1 MRVSHLPIWTPLAT
15 SLLGMAWLLPNAS
28 PPWVAFHKD
37 ALVALVALL
46 VTSALIAR
54 QVHRHRSWRVDAV
67 SGLLLVLACATMLQW
82 VFGQIHFFGHAA
94 VGAVYLSGAALAILI
109 GRAWEEDSPD
119 HVGEFLYPAFLIG
132 AVCTVGLMLTQWLRL
147 DISDVW
153 INYLR
158 PGGRPFGNLVQSNNA
173 ATLLLLGLLGL
184 KWLAFRGRIRK
195 PVLLIAGG
203 FLLFG
208 LALSGSRIGY
218 LSFVVIACAGIGL
231 GFRHGEMKDW
241 RNSIIA
247 LLVIFV
253 FSILLL
259 NLDLGVVSFKS
270 GDIRPAAFDRELTG
284 VRMIV
289 YKAYIHAIAGSPWV
303 GYGFEQ
309 GAKTQIAAAML
320 GFEIPGLFTWSHS
333 LVLDLMAWYGIPIAV
348 VVGAVAVFTIW
359 HLFRMSGFR
368 LNYFVHIAS
377 LIVVLMHAMVELPL
391 AYGYFLLPVCLLLGA
406 VLSKAQMPSIQIGWP
421 PVVAFFLCICISFA
435 FIVVDYFRV
444 ESAYYAWRFKQAR
457 IGNYHPM
464 EIPDV
469 FLLNQFR
476 AHLVGLRGSS
486 DTLSPKQLT
495 DYEQSVFL
503 NPSPVAMVH
512 LTELHLKGGDVAR
525 AQHTADWSRLL
536 GAPMVR
542 ESMAA
547 EWARRGRLDPIYHKV
562 VWRE

>member
-1 MRVSHLPIWTPLAT
+1 MASAFLA
-15 SLLGMAWLLPNAS
+15 LAWLLPNAN

-46 VTSALIAR
+46 VASALIAR
-54 QVHRHRSWRVDAV
+54 QVHRRRPWRVDIV

-82 VFGQIHFFGHAA
+82 VFGQIHFFGHAT
-94 VGAVYLSGAALAILI
+94 VGALYLSGAAVAILI
-109 GRAWEEDSPD
+109 GRGWEEDAPD
-119 HVGEFLYPAFLIG
+119 HFAEFLYPAFLIG
-132 AVCTVGLMLTQWLRL
+132 AICTVGLMLTQWLRL
-147 DISDVW
+147 DLSDVW
-153 INYLR
+153 VNYLR
-158 PGGRPFGNLVQSNNA
+158 PGGRPFGNLVQANNA
-173 ATLLLLGLLGL
+173 ATLLLLGLVGL
-184 KWLAFRGRIRK
+184 HWLAFSGRVRK
-195 PVLLIAGG
+195 PILIIAGG

-218 LSFVVIACAGIGL
+218 LSFVVISCAGIAL
-231 GFRHGEMKDW
+231 GFRYDELKSW
-241 RNSIIA
+241 RNSLMI
-247 LLVIFV
+247 LLAIFV
-253 FSILLL
+253 ASILLL

-289 YKAYIHAIAGSPWV
+289 YEAYIHAIAESPWT

-320 GFEIPGLFTWSHS
+320 GYEIPGLFTWSHS

-348 VVGAVAVFTIW
+348 VVGMAALLTAW
-359 HLFRMSGFR
+359 HIFRNGRFR
-368 LNYFVHIAS
+368 LNYAVHIS
-377 LIVVLMHAMVELPL
+377 CLIVVLMHGMVELPL
-391 AYGYFLLPVCLLLGA
+391 AYGYFLLPFCLILGA
-406 VLSKAQMPSIQIGWP
+406 ILAKTSMPAIEVPWP
-421 PVVAFFLCICISFA
+421 PVAAMFLCISISFA
-435 FIVVDYFRV
+435 LVVVDYFRI
-444 ESAYYAWRFKQAR
+444 ESAFYTWRFKQAR
-457 IGNYHPM
+457 IGKNHPM
-464 EIPDV
+464 DIPDV
-469 FLLNQFR
+469 FLLGQFR

-486 DTLSPKQLT
+486 ATLSSEELT

-525 AQHTADWSRLL
+525 AQYTADWSRFL

-542 ESMAA
+542 ESMAG
-547 EWARRGRLDPIYHKV
+547 EWGRRGRLDPIYQKV